1 MNLERDWRKS
11 EKSNPNGA
19 CVEVASGHGQVHLRD
34 STDRQGPVLTFTAG
48 QFAKLI
54 EQIR

>member
-19 CVEVASGHGQVHLRD
+19 CVEVASGHGQVYLRD
-34 STDRQGPVLTFTAG
+34 STDRKGPVLTFTAG

>member
-34 STDRQGPVLTFTAG
+34 STDRQDPVLTFTAG